1 MSRFRTVTDKI
12 SVSPQITPEDVV
24 AAAGEGF
31 ALIVNNRPDGE
42 EPGQPDGAEIAAA
55 AEEAGLAYI
64 YIPVRGMPT
73 PDQVEAVREAVDDA
87 HGKVLLFCRSGTRSI
102 VSWSL
107 GQAQSGA
114 SSRDELVALGEAAGY
129 DLSGVL
135 PR

>member
-12 SVSPQITPEDVV
+12 SVSPQITPADV
-24 AAAGEGF
+24 AAAADEGF

-42 EPGQPDGAEIAAA
+42 EPTQPDGAEIAAA

-73 PDQVEAVREAVDDA
+73 PEQVDAVREAVDEA

-107 GQAQSGA
+107 GQAASGA
-114 SSRDELVALGEAAGY
+114 SSRDDLVALGEAAGY